1 MERGHRRFH
10 SVGIYPPF
18 IGFPQPPLTP
28 VASLRWPDCGD
39 LRSCLL
45 VSLGIL
51 FLRIMAGLGLSDEA
65 RSSRERSQGGVT
77 GAYKGKERRDGSI
90 IRKF

>member
-1 MERGHRRFH
+1 
-10 SVGIYPPF
+10 
-18 IGFPQPPLTP
+18 
-28 VASLRWPDCGD
+28 
-39 LRSCLL
+39 
-45 VSLGIL
+45 
-51 FLRIMAGLGLSDEA
+51 MAGLGLSDEA